1 MKKIVVLVSMM
12 LLVAFVSNTYAQK
25 DRTLS
30 NGFSI
35 NIVTGFPSASFGAP
49 KDVSSDEKY
58 GALFG
63 LKLGNRW
70 YFAPQEKYGFGLMVN
85 WLDLAAGFKS
95 GTGSVENSIGL
106 VQSYD
111 WARTTFDVTLLGV
124 GPIGTFAI
132 NDDMAIDGY
141 YNLRPT
147 LLVSGNVS
155 SDPEGIADDKT
166 YGYAGFGITN
176 TLGTSFR
183 WKVLNVGVEYVFGKV
198 NCQGKYTGPSIE
210 GQLEDGDL
218 PDAKLSTNSIR
229 LVLGV
234 KF

>member
-70 YFAPQEKYGFGLMVN
+70 YFSPQENYGFGLMVN
-85 WLDLAAGFKS
+85 WVDFAMAFKS
-95 GTGSVENSIGL
+95 GTDTSFDENDFL
-106 VQSYD
+106 VASD
-111 WARTTFDVTLLGV
+111 WARTTMDITFLGL
-124 GPIGTFAI
+124 GPIGTYAI

-147 LLVSGNVS
+147 VLLSGGVNTYS
-155 SDPEGIADDKT
+155 SKDFTTA
-166 YGYAGFGITN
+166 YGGFGLTN
-176 TLGTSFR
+176 ALGAAFR
-183 WKVLNVGVEYVFGKV
+183 WKVLNVGVEYVMGKV
-198 NCQGKYTGPSIE
+198 TAKGTETVPSLTGGTE
-210 GQLEDGDL
+210 TNDL
-218 PDAKLSTNSIR
+218 ADAKLSTNSVRII
-229 LVLGV
+229 LGV